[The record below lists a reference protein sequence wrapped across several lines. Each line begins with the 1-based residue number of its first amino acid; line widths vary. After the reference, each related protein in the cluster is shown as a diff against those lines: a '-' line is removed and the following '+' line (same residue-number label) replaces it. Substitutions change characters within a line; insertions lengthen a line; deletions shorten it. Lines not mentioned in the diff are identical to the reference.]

1 MASIAQIGETT
12 SSATVILIGLDTS
25 YAKNDRVCS
34 WYLAGIFKGTST
46 LGAYVSSG
54 GEFTFTNLASDM
66 GYAVTCVVD
75 GDNWAQTATFSAT
88 VFTSAEAPPALSVTP
103 WSWLASNGSA
113 TAAQTQTA
121 YNAVLDRG
129 KVNAFSYLVWN
140 DLVDKVY
147 DYRTAKGHQWA
158 NNYASYANTR
168 MSASNKTL
176 TATKFNSLRYNIGS
190 LYSTGIAEVATGD
203 PVYGGYFV
211 TLADCINAL
220 IAQG

>member
-1 MASIAQIGETT
+1 MASIGLV
-12 SSATVILIGLDTS
+12 SATASSITVRLVDLDTS

-34 WYLAGIFKGTST
+34 WYLAGILKGTST
-46 LGAYVSSG
+46 LGAYVSRG
-54 GEFTFTNLASDM
+54 GEFTFTNLAPDT
-66 GYAVTCVVD
+66 GYAVTCVVN
-75 GDNWAQTATFSAT
+75 GANWAQPATFSAT
-88 VFTSAEAPPALSVTP
+88 VYTAAAAPPSLSVTP
-103 WSWLASNGSA
+103 WSWFASNGSA

-129 KVNAFSYLVWN
+129 KVNTFSYLVWN

-147 DYRTAKGHQWA
+147 AYRTAKGYQWA

-203 PVYGGYFV
+203 PVYGWYFV